1 MKLDAARLDDL
12 KVEGR
17 RVLVRVDF
25 NCPQDEAGAISDDTR
40 VRAALPTIKELLAR
54 GATPVLMSHLG
65 RPKGKVV
72 ESMRLEPMGARL
84 QELLGSPVL
93 RLKESTGPAVQQAI
107 AAARAARRC
116 SWRTCAST
124 PAMKAATPRWRP
136 SGPSS
141 AIASS
146 TTPSARRTATTRRCA
161 AWRVFCRA
169 RRAA

>member
-93 RLKESTGPAVQQAI
+93 RLKESTGTAVQQAI
-107 AAARAARRC
+107 AAAPRGSNGHSGQPLPTCGVGAGTMPSAGAQSAGGRRPFQ
-116 SWRTCAST
+116 T
-124 PAMKAATPRWRP
+124 PVLVV
-136 SGPSS
+136 
-141 AIASS
+141 ASS
-146 TTPSARRTATTRRCA
+146 GSSDGSLLIRMAI
-161 AWRVFCRA
+161 V
-169 RRAA
+169 